1 MPGLPASDLN
11 ESVGAGRAVFEQGR
25 AMSDIDEFTEL
36 DDSTLLSKRAEMRA
50 ELERLPPGSP
60 DRVMLAALYD
70 RSSQEVDARAAE
82 AWAQA
87 GTSQ

>member
-1 MPGLPASDLN
+1 
-11 ESVGAGRAVFEQGR
+11 
-25 AMSDIDEFTEL
+25 MSDGDEFTEL
-36 DDSTLLSKRAEMRA
+36 DDSALLSKRAEMRS

-60 DRVMLAALYD
+60 DRVVLAALYD